1 MPHKLSEVALIL
13 VGSTLIILI
22 LISLVITSLFIHQKR
37 KFRHSNELVN
47 LKNTYEREL
56 LKAQLEIQWQTFE
69 DISRELHDNVG
80 TIISI
85 ALVHI
90 KSLGFGGKSVSLK
103 EQKIVEVDA
112 LLNEAM
118 DALRDISKSIKPEN
132 IIEIGWLK
140 SFELELE
147 KVRKTKMFTVKFSAA
162 GAPFQIEETKQVI
175 LFRILQEALN
185 NAIKHSNASTIQA
198 IIEWTE
204 AKLEITLEDD
214 GNGFDEQ
221 SPSEGSGLKNMN
233 ARAAMLPASIK
244 INTSPNGGTVI
255 HISYIR
261 EENALL

>member
-1 MPHKLSEVALIL
+1 
-13 VGSTLIILI
+13 
-22 LISLVITSLFIHQKR
+22 
-37 KFRHSNELVN
+37 
-47 LKNTYEREL
+47 
-56 LKAQLEIQWQTFE
+56 
-69 DISRELHDNVG
+69 
-80 TIISI
+80 
-85 ALVHI
+85 
-90 KSLGFGGKSVSLK
+90 
-103 EQKIVEVDA
+103 
-112 LLNEAM
+112 
-118 DALRDISKSIKPEN
+118 
-132 IIEIGWLK
+132 
-140 SFELELE
+140 
-147 KVRKTKMFTVKFSAA
+147 MFTVKFSAA